1 MIDVQ
6 VDKIEMGTVV
16 DHIRAGRATKVMK
29 LLGIGEDYPHRVA
42 VVLNVP
48 SKKMGTKDILKIQGK
63 LVSPEAA
70 NLIALVSPGA
80 TINIINGGKLEKK
93 YSVGLPK
100 ELRGHGKCPNPNCI
114 SGENVE
120 RQFTMEK
127 EGYRCHYC
135 ERLFRAEELV

>member
-1 MIDVQ
+1 MQ

-16 DHIRAGRATKVMK
+16 DHIKAGKAGRVMK

-48 SKKMGTKDILKIQGK
+48 SRKMGTKDIVKIQGK
-63 LVSPEAA
+63 LVSPEVA
-70 NLIALVSPGA
+70 NLIALVSPSA
-80 TINIINGGKLEKK
+80 TINIIKGGKLEKK
-93 YSVGLPK
+93 YRVGLPK
-100 ELRGHGKCPNPNCI
+100 EVRGQGKCPNPNCI

-120 RQFTMEK
+120 RFFIMEK